1 MVALAGAVD
10 AEVRH
15 EALAAL
21 AALEDK
27 SMHEYKHYTPAATG
41 EGIEQSAITFL
52 QTAHNAS
59 VSNTPLD
66 PSQGSLHHM

>member
-1 MVALAGAVD
+1 MAGGVTSLVALAAAVD

-21 AALEDK
+21 SGLEDIAAHK
-27 SMHEYKHYTPAATG
+27 YRCYTSDEP
-41 EGIEQSAITFL
+41 SAIAFL

-59 VSNTPLD
+59 VSNTPLE
-66 PSQGSLHHM
+66 MV

>member
-1 MVALAGAVD
+1 MALAGAVD
-10 AEVRH
+10 AEVRQG
-15 EALAAL
+15 AVAAL

-27 SMHEYKHYTPAATG
+27 AVYGYKQYTQAAT
-41 EGIEQSAITFL
+41 EGKIEPNAIAFL

-66 PSQGSLHHM
+66 PSQASLHHM